1 MRLKHRQAGEPAHP
15 VNVGNPSCRSV
26 RHRFCAADALH
37 YRAMSGTRQLSV
49 WAALRAWVALIA
61 AAAIYG
67 AWHGYAGRAY
77 VTLLG
82 VLAFFLAVQLLTAAE
97 NLGERCARR
106 VGSHRGV
113 LIAVVPFLAYLIY
126 LSGTNSFAWW
136 RAGIAAAYTLGSILL
151 VISSGSA
158 RQGTLQDYAAMLAI
172 FLPLKL
178 KWLNGLWPYPNP
190 QIASVATMLLAINVA
205 LATFL
210 FVRQLDGIGYNI
222 VWGRSPVLSAG
233 VHFALLALIVIPMA
247 TFLRF
252 IQFDPTI
259 AHWKTLL
266 ADAIAI
272 FLLTAWPEELL
283 FRGLLQN
290 SLSRT
295 LSSENGGWIA
305 ASVIFGMAHITNNGI
320 FPNWRYALL
329 ATIAGIFYGSAW
341 RKTGS
346 IFPAAIVHALV
357 DTTWHALFRTL

>member
-1 MRLKHRQAGEPAHP
+1 
-15 VNVGNPSCRSV
+15 
-26 RHRFCAADALH
+26 
-37 YRAMSGTRQLSV
+37 MSGKRQLSV
-49 WAALRAWVALIA
+49 WVALGLWA
-61 AAAIYG
+61 AVVTAASIYG

-82 VLAFFLAVQLLTAAE
+82 VLAFFLAIQLLLAAG
-97 NLGERCARR
+97 NLGERFARR
-106 VGSHRGV
+106 IGSHRGV

-126 LSGTNSFAWW
+126 LVGTNNFAWW
-136 RAGIAAAYTLGSILL
+136 RAAAAAAYTFGPVLL
-151 VISSGSA
+151 VISSGA
-158 RQGTLQDYAAMLAI
+158 AKTGTLQDYIAMLAI

-178 KWLNGLWPYPNP
+178 RWLNGLWPYPGP
-190 QIASVATMLLAINVA
+190 RVATVVTILFAINVA

-222 VWGRSPVLSAG
+222 VWGLNPALSAG
-233 VHFALLALIVIPMA
+233 IHFALLAVILIPLGI
-247 TFLRF
+247 TLHF

-259 AHWKTLL
+259 AHWRSLP
-266 ADAIAI
+266 ADALAI

-295 LSSENGGWIA
+295 LSNENGGWIA
-305 ASVIFGMAHITNNGI
+305 ASVIFGLAHITNNGV

-329 ATIAGIFYGSAW
+329 AAIAGIFYGSTW

-357 DTTWHALFRTL
+357 DTTWHLLFRTL

>member
-1 MRLKHRQAGEPAHP
+1 
-15 VNVGNPSCRSV
+15 
-26 RHRFCAADALH
+26 
-37 YRAMSGTRQLSV
+37 MSGTRQLSIWV
-49 WAALRAWVALIA
+49 AFGIWAALIA

-67 AWHGYAGRAY
+67 AWQGYAGRTY

-82 VLAFFLAVQLLTAAE
+82 VLAFFLAVQLLLAAG

-106 VGSHRGV
+106 IGSHSGV
-113 LIAVVPFLAYLIY
+113 LVAVVPFLAYLIY
-126 LSGTNSFAWW
+126 LLGTNSFAWW
-136 RAGIAAAYTLGSILL
+136 RAAIAAAYTLGPVLL
-151 VISSGSA
+151 VISSGA
-158 RQGTLQDYAAMLAI
+158 AKTGTLQDYVAMLAI

-178 KWLNGLWPYPNP
+178 GWLNGLWPYPGTRV
-190 QIASVATMLLAINVA
+190 ATVATMLFAINVA

-222 VWGRSPVLSAG
+222 VWGLDPALSASF
-233 VHFALLALIVIPMA
+233 HFAFLAVIVIPLGIILH
-247 TFLRF
+247 FVR
-252 IQFDPTI
+252 FDPTI
-259 AHWKTLL
+259 AHWKSLP

-290 SLSRT
+290 SLCRT

-305 ASVIFGMAHITNNGI
+305 ASVIFGLAHITNNGV

-329 ATIAGIFYGSAW
+329 ATIAGIFYGSTW
-341 RKTGS
+341 RRTGS

-357 DTTWHALFRTL
+357 DTTWHILFRTL